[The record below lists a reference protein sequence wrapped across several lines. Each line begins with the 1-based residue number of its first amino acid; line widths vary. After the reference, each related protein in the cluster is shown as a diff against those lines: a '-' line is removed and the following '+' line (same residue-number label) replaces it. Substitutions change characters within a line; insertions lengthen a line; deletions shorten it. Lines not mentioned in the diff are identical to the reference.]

1 MRIVG
6 RLIQEFRPSP
16 SAAGLLWM
24 LRLASA
30 VNPPLMAALAASVLA
45 SAVLPVAFT
54 VVAGL
59 LVGSVP
65 ATVQHGLASPAG
77 HTTLGLLAVATAL
90 FGVTRTIEPL
100 NESLATILSLRFD
113 RHLQQRVMHAVGTPT
128 GIAHLEDPQV
138 LDRLRVAQ
146 GIGTSFFGPGDA
158 LSAFASVVPT
168 RVRGLGSVL
177 LLAPFHW
184 WLALALLIAQLA
196 AWRLVRREYFRSIAL
211 VSDRASAIRRSE
223 YFRDLA
229 LSAGSAKELRLW
241 GLLEWLTDRCD
252 GEWRRVMSEAWRE
265 RARGRWTMISIVLT
279 LTAAYGLALTLVTLA
294 ALDGDIGLGA
304 LAVYAGAIRGSAALS
319 SMSHADFRL
328 TQGTEAVRAVVSL
341 QPLGTTTAGAGQG
354 LLLPRSS
361 PRQGIQFEGV
371 TFRYPGQETDVLTNL
386 ELFIPAGESVAI
398 VGPNGAGKTT
408 LVKLL
413 CRLYEPTAGRILIDG
428 MDLHTVDVQAWR
440 HQIAALFQ
448 DYVRYHLS
456 ARDNVSLSLGSAGEA
471 GRQVRA
477 AARKAGCLA
486 LVESLPQGW
495 ETHLSREY
503 AGGVELSGGEWQRI
517 ALARALFATERG
529 ARVLILDEP
538 TAHLDVRAEADLNRQ
553 MLQVTQGLTTILV
566 SHRFSTVRRAAH
578 IFLVAGG
585 RVAEQGTHDELVAAG
600 GQYADMYA
608 LQAARFAEE
617 VAHGPAGSNW

>member
-1 MRIVG
+1 
-6 RLIQEFRPSP
+6 
-16 SAAGLLWM
+16 M
-24 LRLASA
+24 LRLAPA
-30 VNPPLMAALAASVLA
+30 VSPPLMAALAATVLA
-45 SAVLPVAFT
+45 SAVFPVAFT
-54 VVAGL
+54 VVSGL

-65 ATVQHGLASPAG
+65 ATVQHGFDSSAG
-77 HTTLGLLAVATAL
+77 RSTLVLLAVASAL
-90 FGVTRTIEPL
+90 FGVTQMIEPL
-100 NESLATILSLRFD
+100 RESLATILGLRFD
-113 RHLQQRVMHAVGTPT
+113 RHLQKRVMHAVGTPA
-128 GIAHLEDPQV
+128 GIAHLEDPKV
-138 LDRLRVAQ
+138 LDRVKVAQ
-146 GIGTSFFGPGDA
+146 GIGTTFFGPGDA
-158 LSAFASVVPT
+158 LSAFTSVVPT

-177 LLAPFHW
+177 LLVPFHW
-184 WLALALLIAQLA
+184 WLALALLIIQLV

-229 LSAGSAKELRLW
+229 FSAGAAKELRLW

-279 LTAAYGLALTLVTLA
+279 LAAAYGLAVMLVALA
-294 ALDGDIGLGA
+294 ALEGEIGLGT

-328 TQGTEAVRAVVSL
+328 NQGTEAIRAVVSL
-341 QPLGTTTAGAGQG
+341 QPLGTTASGVGQG
-354 LLLPRSS
+354 LLLPKRS
-361 PRQGIQFEGV
+361 PRQGIQFEGI
-371 TFRYPGQETDVLTNL
+371 TFRYPGQESDTLSNL

-413 CRLYEPTAGRILIDG
+413 CRLYEPTAGRIVVDG
-428 MDLHTVDVQAWR
+428 MDLRKVDPRAWQR
-440 HQIAALFQ
+440 QIAALFQ

-471 GRQVRA
+471 GRQELRE

-486 LVESLPQGW
+486 LAEALPQGW
-495 ETHLSREY
+495 ETLLSREY
-503 AGGVELSGGEWQRI
+503 SGGVELSGGEWQRI
-517 ALARALFATERG
+517 ALARALYATECG

-553 MLQVTQGLTTILV
+553 MLQVTRGLTTILV
-566 SHRFSTVRRAAH
+566 SHRFSTVRRATY
-578 IFLVAGG
+578 IFLLAEG

-617 VAHGPAGSNW
+617 VAHRPTRSNR